1 MKQIKQIMM
10 VIMLMTGIFTS
21 CEMMHEDIPE
31 CNRVIL
37 KFNNVTANDTD
48 TFGLYVLS
56 KNDIIVEENIKV
68 SSNYEIEK
76 DLYETRGD
84 KYFIYTPYLS
94 IPDGMPVK
102 GDKASSY
109 DIMVFFK
116 PIATRSPGIVR
127 VARGTRMCRE
137 KCATYRFHFYEWQE
151 EVPGWKTSSNQK

>member
-1 MKQIKQIMM
+1 MM

-21 CEMMHEDIPE
+21 CEMIHEDIPE

-84 KYFIYTPYLS
+84 KYFIYTPYFSNNVFGISSVTNGFFIDKYTLS
-94 IPDGMPVK
+94 I
-102 GDKASSY
+102 
-109 DIMVFFK
+109 
-116 PIATRSPGIVR
+116 
-127 VARGTRMCRE
+127 
-137 KCATYRFHFYEWQE
+137 
-151 EVPGWKTSSNQK
+151 

>member
-56 KNDIIVEENIKV
+56 KNDII
-68 SSNYEIEK
+68 IEG
-76 DLYETRGD
+76 RQI
-84 KYFIYTPYLS
+84 FHIYPLPFNS
-94 IPDGMPVK
+94 RWN
-102 GDKASSY
+102 ASQG
-109 DIMVFFK
+109 
-116 PIATRSPGIVR
+116 R
-127 VARGTRMCRE
+127 
-137 KCATYRFHFYEWQE
+137 
-151 EVPGWKTSSNQK
+151 